1 MNISELSLKR
11 PVLATVMNLMLI
23 LFGVVGYNFLA
34 VRDYPAI
41 DPPIITVQTN
51 YTGANPDLIESQI
64 TEPLEKN
71 INGIPGIRT
80 ISSTSTL
87 GSSYIT
93 VEFNLGVDLEAAA
106 SDVRDKVG
114 QAQRSLPLD
123 IDAPPVVTKSDANSD
138 FILILA
144 VQSRT
149 KSLMELS
156 DYAENVLQQQ
166 LQTIDQV
173 SAVQVFGD
181 KTYSMRLWLDQDK
194 MNAYG
199 IAYNDIATAMSNENV
214 ELPPGKIYGNNTELT
229 IKTLGRLTTEKDFR
243 DVILREDS
251 SGIIRVSDVARV
263 ELGPQ
268 SPEQSWK
275 YNGVNAVGLAII
287 PQPGANN
294 IAIADEFN
302 RRLEEIKKANKS
314 DLVFNVLID
323 NTKTIRQSLDE
334 VKETLLIAFALVV
347 LVIFFFFRNWMIAL
361 RPLIDIPI
369 SLIATFFIMYIAGF
383 TINILTLLGI
393 VLATGLVVDDGIVV
407 TENIFRKLE
416 QGLPIRKAALEGS
429 KEIFFAV
436 ISTSLTLAVVFMP
449 VVFLQGFVGRLF
461 REFGVVLAAAV
472 LISSFVSLT
481 ITPVL
486 NVYLT
491 SKRSG
496 HGWFYEKTEPFFTG
510 METGYKRMLEG
521 FVRIRWMAWV
531 LIAFCGVMIWF
542 ILGHMQSEIAPLE
555 DRNSVRFAVTLP
567 EGSSYSYTQQVTDQI
582 SDYLLDSVPER
593 DFVFARVPQNGALNT
608 SAPRIGLVPAETR
621 QRSQNDITNDLQRKL
636 MRFNDARIFAIQEQ
650 TIAVGSGSK
659 TSLPVQFVLENQDLD
674 KMKKVMPAFLEA
686 CRKDK
691 TFANVDVNLKFNKP
705 ELQITIDRM
714 KVRDLGLS
722 TNDVVS
728 AMQAAFSGGRL
739 AYFIMNGFQY
749 YVIAQVERRDRN
761 EPADIS
767 KVYVRNKNGDNIPLD
782 AVLHIEQNSSP
793 STLYHFNRY
802 KAATISAS
810 LAEGKTIG
818 DGINAMQRIAN
829 NLLDQSYQTALS
841 GASRDYA
848 ESSSNIVFAFVLA
861 LVLIYLVLAAQ
872 FESFVDPFVIMLT
885 VPLALAGALLSLWV
899 FHQTL
904 NIFSEIGMIMLIGLV
919 TKNGIL
925 IVEFTNQ
932 KREQGMHKRAAV
944 IEAATQRLRPIL
956 MTSLATSLGALP
968 IAMSLGAAATSR
980 IPLGIVVVGGIMFS
994 LILTLFVIPAVYT
1007 YISSKRKI
1015 HLTEITE

>member
-1 MNISELSLKR
+1 
-11 PVLATVMNLMLI
+11 MNLMLI

-41 DPPIITVQTN
+41 DPPIITVNTN

-64 TEPLEKN
+64 SEPLEKQ

-80 ISSTSTL
+80 ISSTSSL

-106 SDVRDKVG
+106 SDVRDKVS
-114 QAQRSLPLD
+114 QATRSLPLD
-123 IDAPPVVTKSDANSD
+123 IDAPPVVSKADANSD

-144 VQSRT
+144 VQSHT

-156 DYAENVLQQQ
+156 DYADNVLQQQ

-173 SAVQVFGD
+173 SSVNVFGD
-181 KTYSMRLWLDQDK
+181 KSYSMRIWLDQDK

-199 IAYNDIATAMSNENV
+199 IAYNDISTAMSNENV

-229 IKTLGRLTTEKDFR
+229 IKTLGRLTSEKDFR
-243 DVILREDS
+243 DVILKEDS
-251 SGIIRVSDVARV
+251 SGIVRISDIARV

-268 SPEQSWK
+268 IEEQSWK
-275 YNGVNAVGLAII
+275 YNGVNAIGLAII

-302 RRLEEIKKANKS
+302 KRLDEIKKANKS
-314 DLVFNVLID
+314 DLEFNVLVD
-323 NTKTIRQSLDE
+323 NTKIIRQSLDE

-347 LVIFFFFRNWMIAL
+347 LVIFFFFRNWLIAL

-369 SLIATFFIMYIAGF
+369 SLIATFFIMYISGF

-416 QGLPIRKAALEGS
+416 QGFPIRKAALEGS

-491 SKRSG
+491 SKKSG

-510 METGYKRMLEG
+510 MENGYLRLLKG
-521 FVRIRWMAWV
+521 FMKIRWVAWIIIIV
-531 LIAFCGVMIWF
+531 CGLMIRLIVKNI
-542 ILGHMQSEIAPLE
+542 QSEIAPLE
-555 DRNSVRFAVTLP
+555 DRSSVRFSVTLP
-567 EGSSYSYTQQVTDQI
+567 EGASFNYTQSVTDQI
-582 SDYLLDSVPER
+582 SNYLLDSVPER
-593 DFVFARVPQNGALNT
+593 DFVFARTPAGNSVNSSQ
-608 SAPRIGLVPAETR
+608 PRIGLVPPTDR
-621 QRSQNDITNDLQRKL
+621 IRSQDQITNDLQRKL
-636 MRFNDARIFAIQEQ
+636 ARFNDARIFAIQEQ

-659 TSLPVQFVLENQDLD
+659 TSLPVQFVLQNQDLD
-674 KMKKVMPAFLEA
+674 KLKKIMPAFLDEA
-686 CRKDK
+686 RKDK
-691 TFANVDVNLKFNKP
+691 TFSNVDVNLKFNKP
-705 ELQITIDRM
+705 EVNVSVDRM
-714 KVRDLGLS
+714 KIKDLGLS
-722 TNDVVS
+722 TNDVIS

-739 AYFIMNGFQY
+739 AYFIMNGYQY
-749 YVIAQVERRDRN
+749 YVIAQVERSDRN
-761 EPADIS
+761 APTDIS

-782 AVLHIEQNSSP
+782 AVVHLENNSSP
-793 STLYHFNRY
+793 STLFHFNRY

-810 LAEGKTIG
+810 LSPGKTIG
-818 DGINAMQRIAN
+818 DGIVAMQAIADK
-829 NLLDQSYQTALS
+829 LLDPSFQTALS
-841 GASRDYA
+841 GSSRDYA
-848 ESSSNIVFAFVLA
+848 ESSSNIVFAFALA

-872 FESFVDPFVIMLT
+872 FESFIDPITIIVT
-885 VPLALAGALLSLWV
+885 VPLAMAGALLSLWL

-904 NIFSEIGMIMLIGLV
+904 NIFSEIGMIMLIGLA

-925 IVEFTNQ
+925 IIEFTNQ
-932 KREQGMHKRAAV
+932 KREHGMSKMDAV
-944 IEAATQRLRPIL
+944 VEAASQRLRPIL

-968 IAMSLGAAATSR
+968 IALSLGAAATSR
-980 IPLGIVVVGGIMFS
+980 VPLGIVVVGGIMFS

-1007 YISSKRKI
+1007 YISSKHKA
-1015 HLTEITE
+1015 HITEVVD